1 MEGVTLMKDISTIII
16 LFGGSGDL
24 AHRKLYPALYN
35 LYQQGLI
42 KDHFA
47 VIGTARR
54 PWSHEYFQDRV
65 VTAVKEAGKNV
76 DEHTLKSFA
85 SHFYYQ
91 SHDVTDVE
99 HYIALKELA
108 SKLDKKYQ
116 AQGNRI
122 FYMAMAPHFFET
134 IASHIKDQQLLGSG
148 FNRLVI
154 EKPFGHDLASAEK
167 LNQAIAASF
176 SEDSV
181 YRIDHYLGK
190 EMVQN
195 IMPLRFAN
203 PLIKKI
209 WNKENINNIQIT
221 LAESLGVETRGGYYD
236 GSGALRDMVQ
246 NHIFQIIT
254 LLAMAEPA
262 DLTSEAIHKVKQDLL
277 ASLIIPTSAD
287 VESSFVRGQYLAGR
301 NHPDYRHEDQV
312 AEDSMTE
319 TFVAG
324 KVNFTAGPLSQ
335 VPIYFRTGKDMK
347 EKLSRIDVV
356 LNKRKSLYEDA
367 KEDVISIIIDPV
379 AAISMMINGKEI
391 TDFNLRLES
400 LNYEFSRKEMAEVP
414 DGYVRLLRDVFLADR
429 TNFTHWQE
437 LKQYWNFVDAIEKT
451 WQKENEA
458 GREMNFYK
466 SGEMGPQKANDIFE
480 SPDQHWIFN

>member
-1 MEGVTLMKDISTIII
+1 MKEISTIVV

-24 AHRKLYPALYN
+24 AHRKLYPALYS
-35 LYQQGLI
+35 LYQQGLL

-54 PWSHEYFQDRV
+54 PWSHEYFQNRV
-65 VTAVKEAGKNV
+65 ASAVKEAQKDAETREV
-76 DEHTLKSFA
+76 EKFA

-108 SKLDKKYQ
+108 NKLDEKYQ
-116 AQGNRI
+116 AKGNRI

-167 LNQAIAASF
+167 LNRAISASF
-176 SEDSV
+176 SEESV

-195 IMPLRFAN
+195 IMPFRFAN
-203 PLIKKI
+203 SLVQRI
-209 WNKENINNIQIT
+209 WNKESINNVQVT

-254 LLAMAEPA
+254 LLAMPKPTSL
-262 DLTSEAIHKVKQDLL
+262 DSEAIHKAKQSLL
-277 ASLIIPTSAD
+277 ASLIIPTPAEIKD
-287 VESSFVRGQYLAGR
+287 SFVRGQYLAGR

-312 AEDSMTE
+312 DENSMTE

-324 KVNFTAGPLSQ
+324 KVNFTKGPLAQ
-335 VPIYFRTGKDMK
+335 VPIYFRTGKDLK
-347 EKLSRIDVV
+347 EKLSRIDIV
-356 LNKRKSLYEDA
+356 LNKDQNLYEDA

-379 AAISMMINGKEI
+379 AEISLIINGKKI
-391 TDFNLRLES
+391 TSSDLRLEN
-400 LNYEFSRKEMAEVP
+400 LNYEFTKKELNEVP
-414 DGYVRLLRDVFLADR
+414 DGYVRLLRDVLLADR

-437 LKQYWNFVDAIEKT
+437 LKQYWKFVDAIEEV
-451 WQKENEA
+451 WEKENKTGA
-458 GREMNFYK
+458 KMNFYK
-466 SGEMGPQKANDIFE
+466 SGEMGPEKADEIFE
-480 SPDQHWIFN
+480 NADQHWIFN

>member
-1 MEGVTLMKDISTIII
+1 MKEISTIVV

-24 AHRKLYPALYN
+24 AHRKLYPALYR
-35 LYQQGLI
+35 LYQQGLL
-42 KDHFA
+42 KNHFA

-54 PWSHEYFQDRV
+54 PWSHEYFQNRV
-65 VTAVKEAGKNV
+65 ASAVKEAQKDV
-76 DEHTLKSFA
+76 EIREVEKFA

-108 SKLDKKYQ
+108 NKLDEKYQ
-116 AQGNRI
+116 AKGNRI
-122 FYMAMAPHFFET
+122 FYMAMAPHFFEI

-148 FNRLVI
+148 FNRLII

-167 LNQAIAASF
+167 LNRAISASF
-176 SEDSV
+176 SEESV

-195 IMPLRFAN
+195 IMPFRFAN
-203 PLIKKI
+203 SLVQRI
-209 WNKENINNIQIT
+209 WNKESINNVQVT

-254 LLAMAEPA
+254 LLAMPKPTSL
-262 DLTSEAIHKVKQDLL
+262 DSEAIHKAKQSLL
-277 ASLIIPTSAD
+277 VSLIIPTPAEIKD
-287 VESSFVRGQYLAGR
+287 SFVRGQYLAGR

-312 AEDSMTE
+312 DENSMTE

-324 KVNFTAGPLSQ
+324 KVNFTKGPLAQ
-335 VPIYFRTGKDMK
+335 VPIYFRTGKDLK
-347 EKLSRIDVV
+347 EKLSRIDIV
-356 LNKRKSLYEDA
+356 LNKDQNLYEDA

-379 AAISMMINGKEI
+379 AEISLIINGKKI
-391 TDFNLRLES
+391 TSSDLRLEN
-400 LNYEFSRKEMAEVP
+400 LNYEFTKKELNEVP
-414 DGYVRLLRDVFLADR
+414 DGYVRLLRDVLLADR

-437 LKQYWNFVDAIEKT
+437 LKQYWKFVDAIEEV
-451 WQKENEA
+451 WEKENKTGA
-458 GREMNFYK
+458 KMNFYK
-466 SGEMGPQKANDIFE
+466 SGEMGPEKADEIFE
-480 SPDQHWIFN
+480 NADQHWIFN

>member
-1 MEGVTLMKDISTIII
+1 MKEISTIVV

-24 AHRKLYPALYN
+24 AHRKLYPALYR
-35 LYQQGLI
+35 LYQQGLL
-42 KDHFA
+42 KNHFA

-54 PWSHEYFQDRV
+54 PWSHEYFQNQV
-65 VTAVKEAGKNV
+65 ATAVKEAKEDAKTKEV
-76 DEHTLKSFA
+76 EKFA

-91 SHDVTDVE
+91 SHDVTDVD
-99 HYIALKELA
+99 HYIALKQLA
-108 SKLDKKYQ
+108 SELDNKYQ

-122 FYMAMAPHFFET
+122 FYMAMAPHFFEI

-148 FNRLVI
+148 FNRLII

-167 LNQAIAASF
+167 LNRAISASF
-176 SEDSV
+176 SEESV

-195 IMPLRFAN
+195 IMPFRFAN
-203 PLIKKI
+203 SLVQRI
-209 WNKENINNIQIT
+209 WNKESINNVQVT

-254 LLAMAEPA
+254 LLAMPNPTSL
-262 DLTSEAIHKVKQDLL
+262 DSEAIHKAKQSLL
-277 ASLIIPTSAD
+277 ASLIIPTPAEIKD
-287 VESSFVRGQYLAGR
+287 SFVRGQYLAGR

-312 AEDSMTE
+312 DENSMTE

-324 KVNFTAGPLSQ
+324 KVNFTKGPLAQ
-335 VPIYFRTGKDMK
+335 VPIYFRTGKDLK
-347 EKLSRIDVV
+347 EKLSRIDIV
-356 LNKRKSLYEDA
+356 LNKDQNLYEDA

-379 AAISMMINGKEI
+379 AEISLIINGKKI
-391 TDFNLRLES
+391 TSSDLRLEN
-400 LNYEFSRKEMAEVP
+400 LNYEFTKKELNEVP
-414 DGYVRLLRDVFLADR
+414 DGYVRLLRDVLLADR

-437 LKQYWNFVDAIEKT
+437 LKQYWKFVDAIEEV
-451 WQKENEA
+451 WEKENKTGA
-458 GREMNFYK
+458 KMNFYK
-466 SGEMGPQKANDIFE
+466 SGEMGPKKADEIFE
-480 SPDQHWIFN
+480 NADQHWIFN

>member
-1 MEGVTLMKDISTIII
+1 MKEVSTIVI

-24 AHRKLYPALYN
+24 AHRKLYPALYS

-42 KDHFA
+42 KNHFA

-54 PWSHEYFQDRV
+54 PWSHEYFQNQV
-65 VTAVKEAGKNV
+65 VKAVKEANGNV
-76 DEHTLKSFA
+76 EEKEVKEFA

-91 SHDVTDVE
+91 SHDVIDVE

-108 SKLDKKYQ
+108 SELDKKYQ

-154 EKPFGHDLASAEK
+154 EKPFGHDLATAEK
-167 LNQAIAASF
+167 LNQAISASF
-176 SEDSV
+176 PEDTV

-195 IMPLRFAN
+195 IMPFRFSN
-203 PLIKKI
+203 SLIEKI
-209 WNKENINNIQIT
+209 WNKNSINNIQVT
-221 LAESLGVETRGGYYD
+221 LAESLGVGTRGGYYD
-236 GSGALRDMVQ
+236 GAGALRDMVQ

-254 LLAMAEPA
+254 LLAMGRPS
-262 DLTSEAIHKVKQDLL
+262 DLTSEAIHQKKQELL
-277 ASLIIPTSAD
+277 ASLVIPTPA
-287 VESSFVRGQYLAGR
+287 EIKKSFVRGQYLAGS

-312 AEDSMTE
+312 DENSMTE

-324 KVNFTAGPLSQ
+324 KVQFAAGPVAQ
-335 VPIYFRTGKDMK
+335 IPIYFRTGKDMK
-347 EKLSRIDVV
+347 EKLSRIDIV
-356 LNKRKSLYEDA
+356 LNKEQPLYGEA

-379 AAISMMINGKEI
+379 AAISMMINGKKI
-391 TDFNLRLES
+391 TGSALRLENI
-400 LNYEFSRKEMAEVP
+400 NYEFSSKEMDEVP

-437 LKQYWNFVDAIEKT
+437 LKQYWRFVDAVEET
-451 WQKENEA
+451 WQTENES
-458 GREMNFYK
+458 GVEMDFYHP
-466 SGEMGPQKANDIFE
+466 GEMGPKKADDIFE
-480 SPDQHWIFN
+480 SSDQHWIFN

>member
-1 MEGVTLMKDISTIII
+1 MKEISTIVV

-24 AHRKLYPALYN
+24 AHRKLYPALYR
-35 LYQQGLI
+35 LYQQGLL
-42 KDHFA
+42 KNHFA

-54 PWSHEYFQDRV
+54 PWSHEYFQNQV
-65 VTAVKEAGKNV
+65 ATAVKEEKEDAKTKEV
-76 DEHTLKSFA
+76 EKFA

-91 SHDVTDVE
+91 SHDVTDVD
-99 HYIALKELA
+99 HYIALKQLA
-108 SKLDKKYQ
+108 SELDNKYQ

-122 FYMAMAPHFFET
+122 FYMAMAPHFFEI

-148 FNRLVI
+148 FNRLII

-167 LNQAIAASF
+167 LNRAISASF
-176 SEDSV
+176 SEESV

-195 IMPLRFAN
+195 IMPFRFAN
-203 PLIKKI
+203 SLVQRI
-209 WNKENINNIQIT
+209 WNKESINNVQVT

-254 LLAMAEPA
+254 LLAMPKPTSL
-262 DLTSEAIHKVKQDLL
+262 DSEAIHKAKQSLL
-277 ASLIIPTSAD
+277 ASLIIPTPAEIKD
-287 VESSFVRGQYLAGR
+287 SFVRGQYLAGR

-312 AEDSMTE
+312 DENSMTE

-324 KVNFTAGPLSQ
+324 KVNFTKGPLAQ
-335 VPIYFRTGKDMK
+335 VPIYFRTGKDLK
-347 EKLSRIDVV
+347 EKLSRIDIV
-356 LNKRKSLYEDA
+356 LNKDQNLYEDA

-379 AAISMMINGKEI
+379 AEISLIINGKKI
-391 TDFNLRLES
+391 TSSDLRLEN
-400 LNYEFSRKEMAEVP
+400 LNYEFTKKELNEVP
-414 DGYVRLLRDVFLADR
+414 DGYVRLLRDVLLADR

-437 LKQYWNFVDAIEKT
+437 LKQYWKFVDAIEEV
-451 WQKENEA
+451 WEKENKTGA
-458 GREMNFYK
+458 KMNFYK
-466 SGEMGPQKANDIFE
+466 SGEMGPKKADEIFE
-480 SPDQHWIFN
+480 NADQHWIFN

>member
-1 MEGVTLMKDISTIII
+1 MKEISTIVV

-24 AHRKLYPALYN
+24 AHRKLYPALYC
-35 LYQQGLI
+35 LYQQGLL
-42 KDHFA
+42 KNHFA

-54 PWSHEYFQDRV
+54 PWSHEYFQNQV
-65 VTAVKEAGKNV
+65 ATAVKEAKEDAKTKEV
-76 DEHTLKSFA
+76 EKFA

-91 SHDVTDVE
+91 SHDVTDVD
-99 HYIALKELA
+99 HYIALKQLA
-108 SKLDKKYQ
+108 SELDNKYQ

-122 FYMAMAPHFFET
+122 FYMAMAPHFFEI

-148 FNRLVI
+148 FNRLII

-167 LNQAIAASF
+167 LNRAISASF
-176 SEDSV
+176 SEESV

-195 IMPLRFAN
+195 IMPFRFAN
-203 PLIKKI
+203 SLVQRI
-209 WNKENINNIQIT
+209 WNKESINNVQVT

-254 LLAMAEPA
+254 LLAMPNPTSL
-262 DLTSEAIHKVKQDLL
+262 DSEAIHKAKQSLL
-277 ASLIIPTSAD
+277 VSLIIPTPAEIKD
-287 VESSFVRGQYLAGR
+287 SFVRGQYLAGR

-312 AEDSMTE
+312 DENSMTE

-324 KVNFTAGPLSQ
+324 KVNFTKGPLAQ
-335 VPIYFRTGKDMK
+335 VPIYFRTGKDLK
-347 EKLSRIDVV
+347 EKLSRIDIV
-356 LNKRKSLYEDA
+356 LNKDQNLYEDA

-379 AAISMMINGKEI
+379 AEISLIINGKKI
-391 TDFNLRLES
+391 TSSDLRLEN
-400 LNYEFSRKEMAEVP
+400 LNYEFTKKELNEVP
-414 DGYVRLLRDVFLADR
+414 DGYVRLLRDVLLADR

-437 LKQYWNFVDAIEKT
+437 LKQYWKFVDAIEEV
-451 WQKENEA
+451 WEKENKTGA
-458 GREMNFYK
+458 KMNFYK
-466 SGEMGPQKANDIFE
+466 SGEMGPKKADEIFE
-480 SPDQHWIFN
+480 NADQHWIFN